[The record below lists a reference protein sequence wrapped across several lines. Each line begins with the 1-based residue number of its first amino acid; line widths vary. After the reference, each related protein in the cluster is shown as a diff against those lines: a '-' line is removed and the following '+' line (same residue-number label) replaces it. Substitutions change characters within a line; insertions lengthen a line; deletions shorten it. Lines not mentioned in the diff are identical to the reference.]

1 LTIRQF
7 ENGSTENVKRPD
19 KEFFA
24 MTETTTYS
32 LIDGKKISADIKA
45 EISAKVAERKNS
57 NKKIPHLAIILVGDD
72 GASQTYVDHKVKA
85 CKEVG
90 FHYTMMRFADTIA
103 EDKLMKHIDQVNKD
117 QDVDGF
123 IVQLPLPAHISVE
136 RVTEKIRSDKDVD
149 GFTNHNFGSI
159 ISKNPL
165 LMPATPF
172 GVMELLRRYNIE
184 TEGKNC
190 VIVGA
195 SRLVGAPLSMML
207 VEQGRATVT
216 ICHKY
221 TKDLAAW
228 TKQADILV
236 VAVGKPGLIT
246 ANMVK
251 EGAVVID
258 VGTTRVEGPQYKNG
272 YSLKGDVEFKEV
284 APKTS
289 FITPV
294 PGGVGP
300 MTIASLLMNTLKAC
314 ENLNP

>member
-1 LTIRQF
+1 M
-7 ENGSTENVKRPD
+7 SAVVD
-19 KEFFA
+19 
-24 MTETTTYS
+24 TTHT
-32 LIDGKKISADIKA
+32 LIDGKKVAADIKA
-45 EISAKVAERKNS
+45 EISVKVAERKS
-57 NKKIPHLAIILVGDD
+57 LGKKIPHLAIILVGDD

-90 FHYTMMRFADTIA
+90 FHYTMMRFADTIS
-103 EDKLMKHIDQVNKD
+103 EEKLMKHIDHVND
-117 QDVDGF
+117 DEDVDGF
-123 IVQLPLPAHISVE
+123 IVQLPLPVHISVE
-136 RVTEKIRSDKDVD
+136 RITEKIRSDKDVD

-216 ICHKY
+216 ICHKF
-221 TKDLAAW
+221 TKDLASW

-236 VAVGKPGLIT
+236 VAVGKPGLVT
-246 ANMVK
+246 SDMVK
-251 EGAVVID
+251 HGAVVID

-284 APKTS
+284 AAKAS
-289 FITPV
+289 YITPV

-300 MTIASLLMNTLKAC
+300 MTIASLLMNTLKAA

>member
-1 LTIRQF
+1 
-7 ENGSTENVKRPD
+7 
-19 KEFFA
+19 
-24 MTETTTYS
+24 MTETQPYT
-32 LIDGKKISADIKA
+32 LIDGRKISAEIKA
-45 EISAKVAERKNS
+45 ELVTKVAERKKQG
-57 NKKIPHLAIILVGDD
+57 KKVPHLAIILVGDD
-72 GASQTYVDHKVKA
+72 GASQTYVDHKVRS

-90 FHYTMMRFADTIA
+90 FHYTMMRFADTIS
-103 EDKLMKHIDQVNKD
+103 EEKLMKHIDHVNND
-117 QDVDGF
+117 DDVDGF
-123 IVQLPLPAHISVE
+123 IVQLPLPPHISVE
-136 RVTEKIRSDKDVD
+136 RITEKIRSDKDVD

-172 GVMELLRRYNIE
+172 AVMELLRRYNIG

-190 VIVGA
+190 VVVGA

-207 VEQGRATVT
+207 VEQGKATVT
-216 ICHKY
+216 LCHKY
-221 TKDLAAW
+221 TKDLPSIARL
-228 TKQADILV
+228 ADILI

-246 ANMVK
+246 APMVK

-258 VGTTRVEGPQYKNG
+258 VGTTRVEGPQFKNG

-300 MTIASLLMNTLKAC
+300 MTIASLLMNTMKAT
-314 ENLNP
+314 ENLHP

>member
-1 LTIRQF
+1 MI
-7 ENGSTENVKRPD
+7 
-19 KEFFA
+19 
-24 MTETTTYS
+24 ETKTTYN
-32 LIDGKKISADIKA
+32 LIDGRKVSA
-45 EISAKVAERKNS
+45 EIKKEISDKVAERKEQG
-57 NKKIPHLAIILVGDD
+57 KKVPHLAIILVGDD

-90 FHYTMMRFADTIA
+90 FHYTMMRFADTIS
-103 EDKLMKHIDQVNKD
+103 EDKLMKHIDQVNND
-117 QDVDGF
+117 DDVDGF

-136 RVTEKIRSDKDVD
+136 HITEKIRSDKDVD

-165 LMPATPF
+165 LMPATPY
-172 GVMELLRRYNIE
+172 GVLELLRRYNIE
-184 TEGKNC
+184 TEGKHA
-190 VIVGA
+190 VVVGA
-195 SRLVGAPLSMML
+195 SRIAGAPLSMML

-221 TKDLAAW
+221 TKDLASF
-228 TKQADILV
+228 TRSADILLT
-236 VAVGKPGLIT
+236 AVGKPGLVT
-246 ANMVK
+246 ADMVK

-258 VGTTRVEGPQYKNG
+258 IGTTRVEGPEYPKG
-272 YSLKGDVEFKEV
+272 WAIKGDVDFKKV

-300 MTIASLLMNTLKAC
+300 MTIASLLLNTLRAT
-314 ENLNP
+314 EARNP

>member
-1 LTIRQF
+1 M
-7 ENGSTENVKRPD
+7 S
-19 KEFFA
+19 
-24 MTETTTYS
+24 ETTYT
-32 LIDGKKISADIKA
+32 LIDGRKISAEIKA
-45 EISAKVAERKNS
+45 ELVTKVAERKKQG
-57 NKKIPHLAIILVGDD
+57 KKVPHLAIILVGDD
-72 GASQTYVDHKVKA
+72 GASQTYVDHKVRS

-90 FHYTMMRFADTIA
+90 FHYTMMRFADTIS
-103 EDKLMKHIDQVNKD
+103 EGKLMKHIDHVNND
-117 QDVDGF
+117 DDVDGF
-123 IVQLPLPAHISVE
+123 IVQLPLPPHISVE
-136 RVTEKIRSDKDVD
+136 RITEKIRSDKDVD

-172 GVMELLRRYNIE
+172 AVMELLRRYNIG

-190 VIVGA
+190 VVVGA

-207 VEQGRATVT
+207 VEQGKATVT
-216 ICHKY
+216 LCHKY
-221 TKDLAAW
+221 TKDLPSIARL
-228 TKQADILV
+228 ADILI

-246 ANMVK
+246 APMVK

-258 VGTTRVEGPQYKNG
+258 VGTTRVEGPQIKNG
-272 YSLKGDVEFKEV
+272 YSLKGDVEFNEV

-300 MTIASLLMNTLKAC
+300 MTIASLLMNTMKAT
-314 ENLNP
+314 ENLHP